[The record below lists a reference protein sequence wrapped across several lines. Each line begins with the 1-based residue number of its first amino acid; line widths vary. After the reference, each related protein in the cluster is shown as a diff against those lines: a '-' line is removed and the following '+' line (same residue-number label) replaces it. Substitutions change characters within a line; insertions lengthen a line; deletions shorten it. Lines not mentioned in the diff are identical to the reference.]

1 LKEAQSDRY
10 KHQAAKKHIK
20 TLEFKN
26 YQRKEK
32 MRFKVLSSISRFIFP
47 LFIACIITTG
57 LPGEQVQTIDKN
69 KILNEQY
76 RIKKQLHPSTQTR
89 ILQAVQSFKE
99 NYLSLGEESN
109 PTFIASQVARDQF
122 RNVSTSQ
129 RNLLGFYV
137 LCLAAADLERD
148 IGLITIEIEKMNLA
162 KEELNRIIT
171 SMQEQIEEKTKEEA
185 QESEEE
191 QAEEEETPVLKEYE
205 SLETAPH
212 FKAEY
217 PKSPEIIFSKS
228 LQEMSL
234 SELNNDLYY
243 IKTALNSVHEVSKT
257 AVEALRKEMERRDS
271 FLLEL
276 FYESE
281 EISNIDDSEIKS
293 IR

>member
-1 LKEAQSDRY
+1 
-10 KHQAAKKHIK
+10 
-20 TLEFKN
+20 
-26 YQRKEK
+26 
-32 MRFKVLSSISRFIFP
+32 MRFKARASISRFIFP
-47 LFIACIITTG
+47 VFIACIITMG
-57 LPGEQVQTIDKN
+57 FPREQAQTIDKN
-69 KILNEQY
+69 KILTEQY
-76 RIKKQLHPSTQTR
+76 RIKKQLHPSTQPK

-109 PTFIASQVARDQF
+109 PIFIASQVARDHF
-122 RNVSTSQ
+122 RTVSTDQ

-137 LCLAAADLERD
+137 FCLATADLERD
-148 IGLITIEIEKMNLA
+148 IGLITVEIEKMNRV
-162 KEELNRIIT
+162 KEELNILIT
-171 SMQEQIEEKTKEEA
+171 SMQEQIEEKTEEET
-185 QESEEE
+185 QESVEE
-191 QAEEEETPVLKEYE
+191 QAEEETPVLKEYE

-243 IKTALNSVHEVSKT
+243 VKIALNSVHEVSKT
-257 AVEALRKEMERRDS
+257 AVEALRKEMERREN

-276 FYESE
+276 FYKSE

>member
-1 LKEAQSDRY
+1 
-10 KHQAAKKHIK
+10 
-20 TLEFKN
+20 
-26 YQRKEK
+26 
-32 MRFKVLSSISRFIFP
+32 MKVSSHSSICRLIF
-47 LFIACIITTG
+47 LVLMSCFLTTG
-57 LPGEQVQTIDKN
+57 FTGEQAQTIDKK
-69 KILNEQY
+69 KIQNEQY
-76 RIKKQLHPSTQTR
+76 RIKKQLHPSTQPK
-89 ILQAVQSFKE
+89 IAQAVQSFKE

-122 RNVSTSQ
+122 RAVSPFQ
-129 RNLLGFYV
+129 KDLLGFYV
-137 LCLAAADLERD
+137 LCLATTDLEGD
-148 IGLITIEIEKMNLA
+148 IGLITAEIEKMNRA

-171 SMQEQIEEKTKEEA
+171 SMEEQIEEKTKEET

-217 PKSPEIIFSKS
+217 PKSPEIIFSKE
-228 LQEMSL
+228 LEKMSL
-234 SELNNDLYY
+234 PQLNNDLYY

-257 AVEALRKEMERRDS
+257 AVEALRKEMERRDN

-276 FYESE
+276 FYLSE
-281 EISNIDDSEIKS
+281 LISNIEDSEIKS

>member
-1 LKEAQSDRY
+1 
-10 KHQAAKKHIK
+10 
-20 TLEFKN
+20 
-26 YQRKEK
+26 
-32 MRFKVLSSISRFIFP
+32 
-47 LFIACIITTG
+47 CIILTG
-57 LPGEQVQTIDKN
+57 FPGEQAQTIDKN
-69 KILNEQY
+69 KILTEQY
-76 RIKKQLHPSTQTR
+76 RIKKQLHPSTQPK

-109 PTFIASQVARDQF
+109 PTFIASQVARDHF
-122 RNVSTSQ
+122 RTVSTDQ

-137 LCLAAADLERD
+137 FCLATADLEAD
-148 IGLITIEIEKMNLA
+148 IGLITVEIEKMNRA
-162 KEELNRIIT
+162 KEELNKLIT
-171 SMQEQIEEKTKEEA
+171 SMQEQIEKKTEEEA
-185 QESEEE
+185 QESIEE

-228 LQEMSL
+228 PQEMSL
-234 SELNNDLYY
+234 SKLNNDLYY
-243 IKTALNSVHEVSKT
+243 VKTALNSVHQVSKT
-257 AVEALRKEMERRDS
+257 AVDALRKEMERRDN

-276 FYESE
+276 FYKSE

>member
-1 LKEAQSDRY
+1 
-10 KHQAAKKHIK
+10 
-20 TLEFKN
+20 
-26 YQRKEK
+26 
-32 MRFKVLSSISRFIFP
+32 MRFKARVSISRFIFP
-47 LFIACIITTG
+47 VLIFCIIMTG
-57 LPGEQVQTIDKN
+57 FPREQAQTIDKN
-69 KILNEQY
+69 KILTEQF
-76 RIKKQLHPSTQTR
+76 RIKKQLHPSTQPK

-109 PTFIASQVARDQF
+109 PTFIASQVARDHF
-122 RNVSTSQ
+122 RTVSTDQ

-137 LCLAAADLERD
+137 FCLATADLEAD
-148 IGLITIEIEKMNLA
+148 IGLITVEIEKMNRA
-162 KEELNRIIT
+162 KEELNKLIT
-171 SMQEQIEEKTKEEA
+171 SMQEQIEEKAEEEA
-185 QESEEE
+185 QESIEE
-191 QAEEEETPVLKEYE
+191 QAEEETPVLKEYA

-243 IKTALNSVHEVSKT
+243 VKTALNSVHQVSKT
-257 AVEALRKEMERRDS
+257 AVEALRKEMERRDN

-276 FYESE
+276 FYKSE
-281 EISNIDDSEIKS
+281 EISNIDDSEIKI

>member
-1 LKEAQSDRY
+1 
-10 KHQAAKKHIK
+10 
-20 TLEFKN
+20 
-26 YQRKEK
+26 
-32 MRFKVLSSISRFIFP
+32 MRFKESTSISRFIFP
-47 LFIACIITTG
+47 VFIACFITTG
-57 LPGEQVQTIDKN
+57 FPREQAQTIDKN
-69 KILNEQY
+69 KILTEQY
-76 RIKKQLHPSTQTR
+76 RIKKQLHPSTQPK

-109 PTFIASQVARDQF
+109 PTFIASQVARDHF
-122 RNVSTSQ
+122 RTVSTDQ

-137 LCLAAADLERD
+137 FCLATADLERD
-148 IGLITIEIEKMNLA
+148 IGLITVEIEKMNRA
-162 KEELNRIIT
+162 KEELNKLIT
-171 SMQEQIEEKTKEEA
+171 SMQEQIEVKTEEEA
-185 QESEEE
+185 QESVEE
-191 QAEEEETPVLKEYE
+191 QTEEETPVLKEYK

-228 LQEMSL
+228 PQEMSL

-243 IKTALNSVHEVSKT
+243 VRTALNSVHQVSKT
-257 AVEALRKEMERRDS
+257 AVEALRKEMERREN

-276 FYESE
+276 FYKSE

>member
-1 LKEAQSDRY
+1 MKEALSNRY
-10 KHQAAKKHIK
+10 NFQGAKKHKKIS
-20 TLEFKN
+20 EFKN

-32 MRFKVLSSISRFIFP
+32 MRFKARASISRFIFP
-47 LFIACIITTG
+47 VFIACIITMG
-57 LPGEQVQTIDKN
+57 FPREQAQTIDKN
-69 KILNEQY
+69 KILTEQY
-76 RIKKQLHPSTQTR
+76 RIKKQLHPSTQPK

-109 PTFIASQVARDQF
+109 PIFIASQVARDHF
-122 RNVSTSQ
+122 RTVSTDQ

-137 LCLAAADLERD
+137 FCLATADLERD
-148 IGLITIEIEKMNLA
+148 IGLITVEIEKMNRV
-162 KEELNRIIT
+162 KEELNILIT
-171 SMQEQIEEKTKEEA
+171 SMQEQIEEKTEEET
-185 QESEEE
+185 QESVEE
-191 QAEEEETPVLKEYE
+191 QAEEETPVLKEYE

-243 IKTALNSVHEVSKT
+243 VKIALNSVHEVSKT
-257 AVEALRKEMERRDS
+257 AVEALRKEMERREN

-276 FYESE
+276 FYKSE

>member
-1 LKEAQSDRY
+1 
-10 KHQAAKKHIK
+10 
-20 TLEFKN
+20 
-26 YQRKEK
+26 
-32 MRFKVLSSISRFIFP
+32 MRVKGRILISRVIFP
-47 LFIACIITTG
+47 ILIFSILTSGSSGNQA
-57 LPGEQVQTIDKN
+57 QTIDKN

-76 RIKKQLHPSTQTR
+76 RIKKQLHPSTQPK

-109 PTFIASQVARDQF
+109 PTFIASRVARDQF
-122 RNVSTSQ
+122 RTVSTAQ

-137 LCLAAADLERD
+137 LCLATANLERD
-148 IGLITIEIEKMNLA
+148 IGLITVEVEKMNRA

-171 SMQEQIEEKTKEEA
+171 SMEEQIEEKTKDET

-191 QAEEEETPVLKEYE
+191 QAEEEETPVLKKYE

-212 FKAEY
+212 FKAKY
-217 PKSPEIIFSKS
+217 PKSPEIIFSKE
-228 LQEMSL
+228 LEKMSL
-234 SELNNDLYY
+234 SQLNNDLYY
-243 IKTALNSVHEVSKT
+243 VKTALNSVHEVSKT
-257 AVEALRKEMERRDS
+257 AIEALRKEMERRDN